1 MKLGVSLATTA
12 PLPRTR
18 STNARIPSSTSGPV
32 SAVGVSST
40 SLREPGGVKKW
51 VPRNRRRKPS
61 ERPWATLARGS
72 PEVLELTTAAGPAV
86 FSTRASSSCLGSRR
100 STMASTTQS
109 ASATRS
115 KSSSKVPRRMRSAS
129 RGLARAAGRAASMR
143 SNPPSTASRS
153 RSSRSTARPA
163 LAAWA
168 AMAAPMVPAP
178 STATRRMSLVKD
190 APPGRS
196 AFRGYARS
204 GANPAEGT
212 PAMSERNPASTDFYR
227 IDDLLTDGER
237 EVRDRVRAFC
247 DKEVTPV
254 INDYWERAEFPFE
267 LVPKLAALNL
277 AGGTIQGYG
286 CPGLSTVATGLV
298 GMELGRG
305 DGSICTFFGVHSG
318 LAMTSIALLGSEEQ
332 KRRWLPPMARMEQLG
347 AFGLTE
353 PDHGSDAVALETRAR
368 RDGDHWV
375 LDGAKRWIGN
385 ASFADLVIV
394 WARDDDGK
402 VGGFVV
408 EKGTPGYAASVMSGK
423 TAKRAVWQ
431 AEITLDGVRVPA
443 GSRLA
448 NSRGFG
454 DTARVLTATRSGVA
468 WEAAGHA
475 LAAYEAALTYV
486 REREQFGTPLASFQL
501 VQYRL
506 AKMLAEVTTMQ
517 LLCLRLA
524 QLTES
529 GQMTAGMA
537 SLAKMH
543 NAARA
548 RQVVA
553 DARDVLGGNG
563 ILLENHVARHHA
575 DMEAVYTYEGTDA
588 IQSLIVG
595 REITGESAFTSR

>member
-1 MKLGVSLATTA
+1 
-12 PLPRTR
+12 
-18 STNARIPSSTSGPV
+18 
-32 SAVGVSST
+32 
-40 SLREPGGVKKW
+40 
-51 VPRNRRRKPS
+51 
-61 ERPWATLARGS
+61 
-72 PEVLELTTAAGPAV
+72 
-86 FSTRASSSCLGSRR
+86 
-100 STMASTTQS
+100 
-109 ASATRS
+109 
-115 KSSSKVPRRMRSAS
+115 
-129 RGLARAAGRAASMR
+129 
-143 SNPPSTASRS
+143 
-153 RSSRSTARPA
+153 
-163 LAAWA
+163 
-168 AMAAPMVPAP
+168 
-178 STATRRMSLVKD
+178 
-190 APPGRS
+190 
-196 AFRGYARS
+196 
-204 GANPAEGT
+204 
-212 PAMSERNPASTDFYR
+212 
-227 IDDLLTDGER
+227 
-237 EVRDRVRAFC
+237 
-247 DKEVTPV
+247 
-254 INDYWERAEFPFE
+254 
-267 LVPKLAALNL
+267 
-277 AGGTIQGYG
+277 
-286 CPGLSTVATGLV
+286 VATGLV
-298 GMELGRG
+298 GMELGRA

-332 KRRWLPPMARMEQLG
+332 KRRWLPAMARMEKLG

-385 ASFADLVIV
+385 ASFADLVVV

-408 EKGTPGYAASVMSGK
+408 EKGTPGYAASVMTGK

-443 GSRLA
+443 GNRLA
-448 NSRGFG
+448 QSRGFG

-486 REREQFGTPLASFQL
+486 REREQFGSPLASFQL

-524 QLTES
+524 QLTEA

-543 NAARA
+543 NAAKA

-595 REITGESAFTSR
+595 REITGESAFSG